1 MEFLKLFLSAIL
13 LITSTQ
19 ANSAIVTFTDRSAFQ
34 ASAGTTATENF
45 NTAPIGNFVDTA
57 TFSGLFDDGLNFDDF
72 TLSSTGPLLGRI
84 SIGTYTFV
92 SGTVPFNIDGTN
104 FIVASKDIGNI
115 LTFNFNTAITAFGF
129 NQNNYF
135 EPIPSGFF
143 GLNMDA
149 ITLDGVSF
157 FINNP
162 SDFFGFISD
171 TPFNSIQFNTFNTFV
186 LSLAGENYGLDNVEY
201 SVSAVPVPAAA
212 WLFGSALFG
221 FWRFSRKN
229 THFIR
234 IPYAQRQI

>member
-1 MEFLKLFLSAIL
+1 MEFLKLFLPAIL
-13 LITSTQ
+13 LVISTQ

-34 ASAGTTATENF
+34 TAAGTTATEDF

-57 TFSGLFDDGLNFDDF
+57 TFSGLFDDGLDFDDF
-72 TLSSTGPLLGRI
+72 TLSSTDPLLGRI

-135 EPIPSGFF
+135 KPIPSGFF

-171 TPFNSIQFNTFNTFV
+171 TPFNSIQFNAFT
-186 LSLAGENYGLDNVEY
+186 LSFAGENYGLDNVEY

-212 WLFGSALFG
+212 WFFGTALFG
-221 FWRFSRKN
+221 FLGFSRKN
-229 THFIR
+229 KGGGDVWKHK
-234 IPYAQRQI
+234 